1 MKITILKGDLKKK
14 AYNKKG
20 LFISGQRI
28 KKTNEKS
35 KNILVIGSG
44 GREHALAWK
53 CAQDDSVKH
62 VFVCPGNAGTHL
74 EDKVSN
80 IEIDSNDFDA
90 IESFCFEE
98 NIELVIIGPEQPL
111 VMGLT
116 DFLQSKG
123 INAFGPSKNASRLE
137 GSKTFSKDFFV
148 KYNIP
153 TAGYK
158 SFEDF
163 DQAVSHLEKINY
175 PTVVKADGLAAGKGV
190 IICSNKDEA
199 INALNSIFKDK
210 AFGSAGNRAIIE
222 DFLEG
227 EEASF
232 IAVVS
237 KNKIIPLATSQDH
250 KAVGDGDVGLN
261 TGGMGAYSPA
271 PIVTENI
278 NQKILDEVM
287 YPTMQGL
294 IKEGSPYLGFLYA
307 GLMIKDG
314 EIKVLEFNCR
324 FGDPETQPILLRL
337 NSSLVDLCMAAIND
351 TLDSYSIEWTQKHS
365 CGVVIASEGYP
376 ESYESNKEVNISE
389 HNNSDTKLFHAGTKY
404 EDEKIITNG
413 GRVFCA
419 TALGDNLKEAQENAY
434 NLVQKVEFDGAFHR
448 KDIGFKGIK

>member
-1 MKITILKGDLKKK
+1 M
-14 AYNKKG
+14 
-20 LFISGQRI
+20 
-28 KKTNEKS
+28 
-35 KNILVIGSG
+35 NILIIGSG

-53 CAQDDSVKH
+53 CAQDNFVKH
-62 VFVCPGNAGTHL
+62 VFVCPGNAGTFL

-80 IEIDSNDFDA
+80 VEIDSNDFDA
-90 IESFCFEE
+90 IENFCVKE

-116 DFLQSKG
+116 NFLQSKS
-123 INAFGPSKNASRLE
+123 IKAFGPSKEAAQLE

-148 KYNIP
+148 KHSIP

-158 SFEDF
+158 SFNNYEE
-163 DQAVSHLEKINY
+163 SINHLDLISY

-190 IICSNKDEA
+190 IICENKDEA
-199 INALNSIFKDK
+199 VDALNSIFKDK
-210 AFGSAGNRAIIE
+210 AFGSAGSKVVIE
-222 DFLEG
+222 DFLDG

-237 KNKIIPLATSQDH
+237 KDKIIPLVTSQDH

-271 PIVTENI
+271 PIVTDAI
-278 NQKILDEVM
+278 HKKILDEVM

-294 IKEGSPYLGFLYA
+294 IDEGTPYLGFLYA
-307 GLMIKDG
+307 GLMIKDDD
-314 EIKVLEFNCR
+314 IKVLEFNCR

-337 NSSLVDLCMAAIND
+337 NSSLVELCLSAIND
-351 TLDSYSIEWTQKHS
+351 KLDTYSIEWNDKHS

-376 ESYESNKEVNISE
+376 ESYESNKEVSFAPYEEENA
-389 HNNSDTKLFHAGTKY
+389 KLFHAGTSFNN
-404 EDEKIITNG
+404 DRVLTSG

-419 TALGDNLKEAQENAY
+419 TALGNNLKEAQQNAY
-434 NLVQKVEFDGAFHR
+434 NLVDKVNFEGAFFR
-448 KDIGFKGIK
+448 KDIGNKGIK

>member
-1 MKITILKGDLKKK
+1 M
-14 AYNKKG
+14 
-20 LFISGQRI
+20 
-28 KKTNEKS
+28 
-35 KNILVIGSG
+35 NILIIGSG

-53 CAQDDSVKH
+53 CAQDNFVKH
-62 VFVCPGNAGTHL
+62 VFVCPGNAGTFL

-80 IEIDSNDFDA
+80 VQIDSNDFDA
-90 IESFCFEE
+90 IENFCVKE

-116 DFLQSKG
+116 NFLQSKS
-123 INAFGPSKNASRLE
+123 IKAFGPSKEAAQLE

-148 KYNIP
+148 KHSIP

-158 SFEDF
+158 SFNNYEE
-163 DQAVSHLEKINY
+163 SINHLDLISY

-190 IICSNKDEA
+190 IICENKDEA
-199 INALNSIFKDK
+199 VDALNSIFKDK
-210 AFGSAGNRAIIE
+210 AFGSAGSKVVIE
-222 DFLEG
+222 DFLDG

-237 KNKIIPLATSQDH
+237 KDKIIPLVTSQDH

-271 PIVTENI
+271 PIVTDAI
-278 NQKILDEVM
+278 HKKILDEVM

-294 IKEGSPYLGFLYA
+294 IDEGTPYLGFLYA
-307 GLMIKDG
+307 GLMIKDDD
-314 EIKVLEFNCR
+314 IKVLEFNCR

-337 NSSLVDLCMAAIND
+337 NSSLVELCLSAIND
-351 TLDSYSIEWTQKHS
+351 ELDTYSIEWNDKHS

-376 ESYESNKEVNISE
+376 ESYESNKEVSFAPYEEENA
-389 HNNSDTKLFHAGTKY
+389 KLFHAGTSFNN
-404 EDEKIITNG
+404 DRVLTSG

-419 TALGDNLKEAQENAY
+419 TALGNNLKEAQQNAY
-434 NLVQKVEFDGAFHR
+434 NLVDKVNFEGAFFR
-448 KDIGFKGIK
+448 KDIGNKGIK

>member
-1 MKITILKGDLKKK
+1 M
-14 AYNKKG
+14 
-20 LFISGQRI
+20 
-28 KKTNEKS
+28 
-35 KNILVIGSG
+35 NILIIGSG

-53 CAQDDSVKH
+53 CAQDNSVKH
-62 VFVCPGNAGTHL
+62 VFVCPGNAGTYL
-74 EDKVSN
+74 ENKVSN
-80 IEIDSNDFDA
+80 VEIDSNDFDA
-90 IESFCFEE
+90 IENFCVKE

-116 DFLQSKG
+116 DFLQSKN
-123 INAFGPSKNASRLE
+123 IKTFGPSKEAAQLE

-158 SFEDF
+158 SFNNYEE
-163 DQAVSHLEKINY
+163 SINHLDLISY

-190 IICSNKDEA
+190 IICENKDEA
-199 INALNSIFKDK
+199 IDALNSIFKDK
-210 AFGSAGNRAIIE
+210 VFGSAGNKVVIE
-222 DFLEG
+222 DFLDG

-237 KNKIIPLATSQDH
+237 KDKIIPLVTSQDH

-271 PIVTENI
+271 PIVTDAI
-278 NQKILDEVM
+278 HKKILDEVM

-294 IKEGSPYLGFLYA
+294 IDEGTPYLGFLYA
-307 GLMIKDG
+307 GLMIKDDD
-314 EIKVLEFNCR
+314 IKVLEFNCR

-337 NSSLVDLCMAAIND
+337 NSSLVDLCLSAIND
-351 TLDSYSIEWTQKHS
+351 ELDKYSIEWNDKHS

-376 ESYESNKEVNISE
+376 ESYESNKEVSFASSE
-389 HNNSDTKLFHAGTKY
+389 EENTKLFHAGTIFDNDKVL
-404 EDEKIITNG
+404 TSG

-419 TALGDNLKEAQENAY
+419 TALGNNLKEAQQNAY
-434 NLVQKVEFDGAFHR
+434 NLVSKVNFEGAFFR
-448 KDIGFKGIK
+448 KDIGNKGIK